1 MPLKMMQWHCKAFL
15 ILRHSFNKQ
24 CNLFMPE
31 IKPFSGVL
39 YHPELLK
46 QAEKLICPPYDIISS
61 AQQQSLYH
69 RSPLNAIRL
78 ELPLEENPYG
88 TAAARLTEWLQSGEL
103 QHDSEPAIYPY
114 FQTFEDLEGKS
125 HVRHGFFTAMRLH
138 EFSENKVLRHEK
150 TLSAPKADRLN
161 LFRATR
167 TNISPIYGLYA
178 DEHRTLDQLMVAYS
192 ETHEPLLDANV
203 QGIRNRLWRITD
215 PTLLEQFRQTLLN
228 RQVYIADGHHR
239 YDTGVT
245 YRNERMAA
253 NPTHNG
259 NEPYNF
265 IFTCLTNI
273 YDEGLIVFP
282 LHRVLHSVADFNA
295 ERLKGQLAEFFTITD
310 LNSQDEL
317 KAYLAASTSS
327 FSYGVVTSGALYGMT
342 LKGEAAPLLDAQ
354 CAHCP
359 EAVAQL
365 GVVVLHEVIFHK
377 LLGISHEALEA
388 QRNLLYV
395 TDVNE
400 VFHAVAC
407 RTAQAGFVVKPTTVQ
422 QVLDVSESGEVMPQK
437 STFFYPK
444 LMTGLLFNP
453 LD

>member
-1 MPLKMMQWHCKAFL
+1 MPF
-15 ILRHSFNKQ
+15 R
-24 CNLFMPE
+24 
-31 IKPFSGVL
+31 GVL
-39 YHPELLK
+39 YHPDLLQ
-46 QAEKLICPPYDIISS
+46 QAEKVICPPYDIISS

-69 RSPLNAIRL
+69 RSEFNAIRL
-78 ELPLEENPYG
+78 ELPLEENPYDA
-88 TAAARLTEWLQSGEL
+88 AAARLKNWLASGEL
-103 QHDSEPAIYPY
+103 QLDSEPAIYPY

-125 HVRHGFFTAMRLH
+125 HVRHGFFAAMRLH

-167 TNISPIYGLYA
+167 TNISPIFGLYA
-178 DEHRTLDQLMVAYS
+178 DENRTLDKLMQAYA
-192 ETHEPLLDANV
+192 EAHEPLLDATV
-203 QGIRNRLWRITD
+203 QGVRNRLWRITD
-215 PTLLEQFRQTLLN
+215 AALVAQFRQTLLN
-228 RQVYIADGHHR
+228 RPAYIADGHHR
-239 YDTGVT
+239 YDTGIN

-253 NPTHNG
+253 NPTHTG

-273 YDEGLIVFP
+273 YDEGLIIFP

-295 ERLKGQLAEFFTITD
+295 EQLKVQLSEFFSITE
-310 LNSQDEL
+310 LNSEDEL
-317 KAYLAASTSS
+317 KNYLDSATSS
-327 FSYGVVTSGALYGMT
+327 YTYGVVTTGALYGIT
-342 LKGEAAPLLDAQ
+342 LKGDAASLLGAQ
-354 CAHCP
+354 CP
-359 EAVAQL
+359 EAVAEL
-365 GVVVLHEVIFHK
+365 GVVVLHEVVLHK
-377 LLGISHEALEA
+377 LLGISHEAMAE
-388 QRNLLYV
+388 QRNLFYV
-395 TDVNE
+395 TGLSE

-422 QVLDVSESGEVMPQK
+422 QVLDVSASGEVMPQK